1 MARAKTKEKRSLI
14 METAKK
20 LFAEKGV
27 MVSMSEIAREVGI
40 PVGSIYTYF
49 DSKQMLVET
58 IIEEGWNEFRQG
70 IEASLDALFQRAD
83 SSRTNALRALG
94 FFVHRAL
101 PTLFSDVD
109 LIMLLLME
117 AGSHARLEEKLQY
130 ISAMLADFLA
140 QCAAPGTPKIES
152 KLLNTGVTVMLLG
165 ALETLRIS
173 AKTDIEINAR
183 DIQHFLRQVV
193 ENAIGESLP
202 DTD

>member
-20 LFAEKGV
+20 LFAEKGA

-49 DSKQMLVET
+49 ESKQILIET

-70 IEASLDALFQRAD
+70 IEASLDTISHAEE
-83 SSRTNALRALG
+83 SSRAKALRALA
-94 FFVHRAL
+94 FFLNRAL
-101 PTLFSDVD
+101 PELFSDVD

-117 AGSHARLEEKLQY
+117 AGSRAKLEEKLQY
-130 ISAMLADFLA
+130 IAAMLANFLA
-140 QCAAPGTPKIES
+140 ECAALETTAIEPR
-152 KLLNTGVTVMLLG
+152 LLNTGITVMLLG

-173 AKTDIEINAR
+173 AKTDIDINAR

-193 ENAIGESLP
+193 ENALGQPLP
-202 DTD
+202 DMD

>member
-27 MVSMSEIAREVGI
+27 MVSMSEIARDVGI

-70 IEASLDALFQRAD
+70 IEASLDTLSQGTESPREK
-83 SSRTNALRALG
+83 ALRALA
-94 FFVHRAL
+94 FFVNRAL
-101 PTLFSDVD
+101 PELFSDVD

-117 AGSHARLEEKLQY
+117 AGSRAKLEEKLQY

-140 QCAAPGTPKIES
+140 ECAAPGTANIEP
-152 KLLNTGVTVMLLG
+152 KLLNTGITVMLLG

-173 AKTDIEINAR
+173 AKTDIDIDAR
-183 DIQHFLRQVV
+183 DIQRFLRQVV